1 MVFELHG
8 RCIVEGSAA
17 GEAIVT
23 SEGISFM
30 GTVNPKTGVIIER
43 KHEIEG
49 AHLQGRILCYPKGK
63 GSTGGSYMLYDVV
76 KNGVGPAAIVNV
88 EAEQVAVIGAIV
100 AELPMVDQIDITQIH
115 TGDYV
120 EVDAT
125 NGIVRV
131 TRKEDESC
139 E

>member
-1 MVFELHG
+1 MQFELKG
-8 RCIVEGSAA
+8 RCIVEGYAEGDA
-17 GEAIVT
+17 VVT
-23 SEGISFM
+23 KEGISFM

-49 AHLQGRILCYPKGK
+49 TSLGGKILCYPKGK

-100 AELPMVDQIDITQIH
+100 AELPMVDQVDISRIK
-115 TGDYV
+115 TGDHV
-120 EVDAT
+120 AVDAT
-125 NGIVRV
+125 NGVVRV
-131 TRKEDESC
+131 TRNE
-139 E
+139 